1 LDHVASLERAA
12 HTTLHLVHELRSG
25 TADVMANDGGNK
37 KNGNALP
44 SLKEPLPDDTEKGQ
58 FLMKL
63 APRIRRLEASTVK
76 CLTGRLEL
84 ILTDMKRR
92 KTAETDT
99 DSIATTE
106 KQVDHT
112 DDVLKEEKVRE
123 SNMRHMTLL
132 VSARTDG
139 NALSFIF
146 W

>member
-1 LDHVASLERAA
+1 
-12 HTTLHLVHELRSG
+12 
-25 TADVMANDGGNK
+25 MANDGGNK

-99 DSIATTE
+99 ESIATTE
-106 KQVDHT
+106 KQVDHK

-139 NALSFIF
+139 NALSFVF